1 MFLYLETYD
10 EQESRTFGPL
20 KDRVLLDD
28 FLDARALGVRLDPAD
43 VLAPP
48 KPPSL

>member
-1 MFLYLETYD
+1 MLCISKHD

-28 FLDARALGVRLDPAD
+28 FLDARALGVRLDPTD
-43 VLAPP
+43 VLTPP
-48 KPPSL
+48 EPPSL